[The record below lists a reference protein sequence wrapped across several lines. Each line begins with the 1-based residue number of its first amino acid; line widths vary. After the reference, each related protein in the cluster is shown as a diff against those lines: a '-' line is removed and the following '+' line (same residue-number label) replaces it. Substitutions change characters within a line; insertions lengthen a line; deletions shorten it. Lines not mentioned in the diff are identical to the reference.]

1 MHEQRLAGKAWA
13 ATGPAMTEPLLRMEH
28 ISKRFPGV
36 VALDDVSFEI
46 LPGEV
51 HGLLGENGAGKS
63 TLLKIL
69 SGAYRP
75 DAGSITLA
83 GEPLTLATP
92 LDAQRQ
98 GIVTIYQE
106 FNLIPTMSVAENMF
120 LGREPGRGPFVSW
133 KRMRDE
139 TAGILRRLGLDLDPM
154 MPVSDLSVG
163 EQQMVEIARALS
175 MESRIIIMDEP
186 TSALS
191 EQEVE
196 RLFRIVADLKNRG
209 LSIIYVTHRLQ
220 EVMRICDRVTVLRDG
235 ARVGGGK
242 VGDLGVDD
250 FIRMMV
256 GRSGSQ
262 LFTRLRGHGE
272 PGPVVMKIEGLWR
285 ERDPANPHATL
296 LRDVSL
302 EVRAGEILG
311 LAGLMGAGRTE
322 LARCI
327 FGADAHQRGRIAIG
341 GEPVTIRSPVDAIR
355 HGIGLVP
362 EDRKQQALFLDLAV
376 RHNLTISNLKSLSWG
391 RWFVNEAAEAELVE
405 HYRKALDIRMGSPD
419 AEIAGLSGGNQ
430 QKVVLARW
438 LALRPKVLIVD
449 EPTRGID
456 IAAKAEVH
464 QQLDAM
470 ARRGIAVIAISSE
483 LPEVLAISD
492 RVVTMREG
500 RITGGMPRERATEE
514 SLMHLMALDLTG
526 ADMAGA
532 GMAGAA
538 GASNE
543 GRI

>member
-1 MHEQRLAGKAWA
+1 
-13 ATGPAMTEPLLRMEH
+13 MTEPLLRMEH

-69 SGAYRP
+69 SGAYQP
-75 DAGSITLA
+75 DAGTIALA
-83 GEPLTLATP
+83 GEPITLPTP

-120 LGREPGRGPFVSW
+120 LSREPGSGLFISW
-133 KRMRDE
+133 KRMRE
-139 TAGILRRLGLDLDPM
+139 ATADALGRLGLDLDPM

-186 TSALS
+186 TSALT
-191 EQEVE
+191 EHEVD
-196 RLFRIVADLKNRG
+196 RLFRIIAELKSQG

-220 EVMRICDRVTVLRDG
+220 EVMQICDRVTVLRDG

-242 VGDLGVDD
+242 VGDLGIDD

-256 GRSGSQ
+256 GRSSAQ
-262 LFTRLRGHGE
+262 LFTRLGDHRA
-272 PGPVVMKIEGLWR
+272 PGPVVLKIEGLWR
-285 ERDPANPHATL
+285 ERDPTNPHATL
-296 LRDVSL
+296 LRDISL

-322 LARCI
+322 VARCI
-327 FGADAHQRGRIAIG
+327 FGADPHRRGTFTIEG
-341 GEPVTIRSPVDAIR
+341 LPVSIRSPMDAIKL
-355 HGIGLVP
+355 GIGLVP

-376 RHNLTISNLKSLSWG
+376 RHNLAISSLKNLSWG
-391 RWFVNEAAEAELVE
+391 RWFVNDGAERELVE
-405 HYRKALDIRMGSPD
+405 RYRKALDIRMSSAD
-419 AEIAGLSGGNQ
+419 TNIADLSGGNQ

-470 ARRGIAVIAISSE
+470 ARSGIAVIAISSE

-492 RVVTMREG
+492 RIVTMREG
-500 RITGGMPRERATEE
+500 RITGGMPRNQATEE
-514 SLMHLMALDLTG
+514 GLMHLMAIDP
-526 ADMAGA
+526 AAAAPAG
-532 GMAGAA
+532 
-538 GASNE
+538 NE

>member
-1 MHEQRLAGKAWA
+1 
-13 ATGPAMTEPLLRMEH
+13 MTEPLLRMEH

-69 SGAYRP
+69 SGAYQP
-75 DAGSITLA
+75 DAGMIALA
-83 GEPLTLATP
+83 GEPILMPTP

-106 FNLIPTMSVAENMF
+106 FNLIPTMTLAENMF
-120 LGREPGRGPFVSW
+120 LGREPGSGPFISW
-133 KRMRDE
+133 KRMRE
-139 TAGILRRLGLDLDPM
+139 ATAEALGRLGLDLDPM

-186 TSALS
+186 TSALT
-191 EQEVE
+191 EHEVD
-196 RLFRIVADLKNRG
+196 RLFRIIAELKKRG
-209 LSIIYVTHRLQ
+209 ISIVYVTHRLQ
-220 EVMRICDRVTVLRDG
+220 EVMQICDRVTVLRDG

-242 VGDLGVDD
+242 VGDLGIDD

-256 GRSGSQ
+256 GRSSTQ
-262 LFTRLRGHGE
+262 LFTRLGDHRA
-272 PGPVVMKIEGLWR
+272 PGPVVLKIEGLWR
-285 ERDPANPHATL
+285 EHDPANPHATL
-296 LRDVSL
+296 LRDISL

-322 LARCI
+322 VARCI
-327 FGADAHQRGRIAIG
+327 FGADPHRSGTIMIEG
-341 GEPVTIRSPVDAIR
+341 MPVTIRSPIDAMR

-376 RHNLTISNLKSLSWG
+376 RHNLAISSLKNLSWG
-391 RWFVNEAAEAELVE
+391 RWFVNDAAEHELVE
-405 HYRKALDIRMGSPD
+405 RFRKTLDIRMASAD
-419 AEIAGLSGGNQ
+419 TNIADLSGGNQ

-470 ARRGIAVIAISSE
+470 ARSGIAVIAISSE

-492 RVVTMREG
+492 RIVTMREG
-500 RITGGMPRERATEE
+500 RITGGMPRDQATEE
-514 SLMHLMALDLTG
+514 ALMHLMAIDP
-526 ADMAGA
+526 
-532 GMAGAA
+532 AA
-538 GASNE
+538 PARNASGNE

>member
-1 MHEQRLAGKAWA
+1 
-13 ATGPAMTEPLLRMEH
+13 MTEPLLRMQH

-36 VALDDVSFEI
+36 VALDDVSLEI

-69 SGAYRP
+69 SGAYHP
-75 DAGSITLA
+75 DAGTMTLA
-83 GEPLTLATP
+83 GKPIVLPTP

-106 FNLIPTMSVAENMF
+106 FNLIPTMTVAENMF
-120 LGREPGRGPFVSW
+120 LGREPGSGPFVSW
-133 KRMRDE
+133 KRMRE
-139 TAGILRRLGLDLDPM
+139 ATAEALGRLGLDLDPT

-175 MESRIIIMDEP
+175 MDSRIIIMDEP

-191 EQEVE
+191 EQEVD
-196 RLFRIVADLKNRG
+196 RLFRIIAELKSQG

-220 EVMRICDRVTVLRDG
+220 EVMQICDRVTVLRDG
-235 ARVGGGK
+235 VRVGGGK
-242 VGDLGVDD
+242 VGDLGIDD

-256 GRSGSQ
+256 GRSSAQ
-262 LFTRLRGHGE
+262 LFTRLGDHRE
-272 PGPVVMKIEGLWR
+272 PGQVVLKIEGLWR

-296 LRDVSL
+296 LRDISL
-302 EVRAGEILG
+302 DVRAGEILG

-322 LARCI
+322 VARCI
-327 FGADAHQRGRIAIG
+327 FGADPHRRGTITVEG
-341 GEPVTIRSPVDAIR
+341 VPVSIRSPIDAIR

-376 RHNLTISNLKSLSWG
+376 RHNLAISSLGNLSWG
-391 RWFVNEAAEAELVE
+391 RWFVNETAERELVE
-405 HYRKALDIRMGSPD
+405 RFRKSLDIRMASAD
-419 AEIAGLSGGNQ
+419 TSIADLSGGNQ

-470 ARRGIAVIAISSE
+470 ARSGIAVIAISSE

-492 RVVTMREG
+492 RIVTMREG
-500 RITGGMPRERATEE
+500 RITGGMPRDRATEE
-514 SLMHLMALDLTG
+514 TLMHLMAIDP
-526 ADMAGA
+526 AAAAPAGD
-532 GMAGAA
+532 
-538 GASNE
+538 E

>member
-1 MHEQRLAGKAWA
+1 
-13 ATGPAMTEPLLRMEH
+13 MEH

-69 SGAYRP
+69 SGAYQP
-75 DAGSITLA
+75 DAGTIALA
-83 GEPLTLATP
+83 GESVTLPTP

-106 FNLIPTMSVAENMF
+106 FNLIPTMTLAENMF
-120 LGREPGRGPFVSW
+120 LGREPGTGPFISW
-133 KRMRDE
+133 RRMRE
-139 TAGILRRLGLDLDPM
+139 ATADALGRLGLDLDPM

-175 MESRIIIMDEP
+175 MESRIVIMDEP
-186 TSALS
+186 TSALT
-191 EQEVE
+191 EHEVE
-196 RLFRIVADLKNRG
+196 RLFRIIGDLKKRG
-209 LSIIYVTHRLQ
+209 MSIIYVTHRLQ
-220 EVMRICDRVTVLRDG
+220 EVMQICDRVTVLRDG
-235 ARVGGGK
+235 TRVGGGK
-242 VGDLGVDD
+242 VGELGIDD
-250 FIRMMV
+250 FIRLMV
-256 GRSGSQ
+256 GRSSSQ
-262 LFTRLRGHGE
+262 LFTRLGNHRT

-285 ERDPANPHATL
+285 ERDPSNPHATL
-296 LRDVSL
+296 LKDISL

-322 LARCI
+322 VARCI
-327 FGADAHQRGRIAIG
+327 FGADPHRRGTIAIEG
-341 GEPVTIRSPVDAIR
+341 VPVTIRSPIDAIA

-376 RHNLTISNLKSLSWG
+376 KHNLAISSLENLSWG
-391 RWFVNEAAEAELVE
+391 RWFVNDAAEGELVE
-405 HYRKALDIRMGSPD
+405 RFRKALDIRMAS
-419 AEIAGLSGGNQ
+419 AETNIADLSGGNQ

-470 ARRGIAVIAISSE
+470 ARSGIAVIAISSE

-492 RVVTMREG
+492 RIVTMREG
-500 RITGGMPRERATEE
+500 RITGGMPRDQATEE
-514 SLMHLMALDLTG
+514 ALMHLMAIDP
-526 ADMAGA
+526 
-532 GMAGAA
+532 AA
-538 GASNE
+538 VSSTVNANGSE

>member
-1 MHEQRLAGKAWA
+1 
-13 ATGPAMTEPLLRMEH
+13 MTEPLLRMDH

-36 VALDDVSFEI
+36 VALDDVSFEL

-69 SGAYRP
+69 SGAYQP
-75 DAGSITLA
+75 DAGTISLA
-83 GEPLTLATP
+83 GEPVALPTP
-92 LDAQRQ
+92 IDAQRR

-120 LGREPGRGPFVSW
+120 LGREPGRGPFVAW

-139 TAGILRRLGLDLDPM
+139 TAEVLGRLGLDLDPM

-163 EQQMVEIARALS
+163 EQQMIEIARALS
-175 MESRIIIMDEP
+175 MKSRIIIMDEP
-186 TSALS
+186 TSALT
-191 EQEVE
+191 EHEVD
-196 RLFRIVADLKNRG
+196 RLFRIIADLKQRG

-220 EVMRICDRVTVLRDG
+220 EVMQICDRVTVLRDG

-242 VGDLGVDD
+242 VGDLGIDD
-250 FIRMMV
+250 FIKMMV
-256 GRSGSQ
+256 GRSSAQ
-262 LFTRLRGHGE
+262 LFTRLGDTRA
-272 PGPVVMKIEGLWR
+272 PGPVMMTVEGLWR

-296 LRDVSL
+296 LKDISFD
-302 EVRAGEILG
+302 VRAGEILG

-322 LARCI
+322 VARCI
-327 FGADAHQRGRIAIG
+327 FGADPHRRGVFRIDG
-341 GEPVTIRSPVDAIR
+341 VPVTIRSPIDAIR
-355 HGIGLVP
+355 NGIGLVP

-376 RHNLTISNLKSLSWG
+376 RHNLAISSLENLSWG
-391 RWFVNEAAEAELVE
+391 RWFVNDAAERELVE
-405 HYRKALDIRMGSPD
+405 RYRRALDIRMASAD
-419 AEIAGLSGGNQ
+419 TNIADLSGGNQ

-470 ARRGIAVIAISSE
+470 ARSGIAVIAISSE

-492 RVVTMREG
+492 RIVTMREG
-500 RITGGMPRERATEE
+500 RITGGMPRDQATEE
-514 SLMHLMALDLTG
+514 ALMHLMAIDPSS
-526 ADMAGA
+526 
-532 GMAGAA
+532 
-538 GASNE
+538 ASPANE
-543 GRI
+543 ARI

>member
-1 MHEQRLAGKAWA
+1 
-13 ATGPAMTEPLLRMEH
+13 MTEPLLRMEH

-36 VALDDVSFEI
+36 VALDDVTFEV

-69 SGAYRP
+69 SGAYQP
-75 DAGSITLA
+75 DSGTITFAGAPITL
-83 GEPLTLATP
+83 PTP

-106 FNLIPTMSVAENMF
+106 FNLIPTMTVAENMF
-120 LGREPGRGPFVSW
+120 LGREPGSGPFISW

-139 TAGILRRLGLDLDPM
+139 TTEVLGRLALDLDPT
-154 MPVSDLSVG
+154 MPISDLSVG

-175 MESRIIIMDEP
+175 MKSRLIIMDEP
-186 TSALS
+186 TSALT
-191 EQEVE
+191 EQEVD
-196 RLFRIVADLKNRG
+196 RLFRIVADLKRQG
-209 LSIIYVTHRLQ
+209 LSIIYVTHRLA
-220 EVMRICDRVTVLRDG
+220 EVMAICDRVTVLRDG

-242 VGDLGVDD
+242 VGELGIDD

-256 GRSGSQ
+256 GRSSNQ
-262 LFTRLRGHGE
+262 LFTRLAGHGT
-272 PGPVVMKIEGLWR
+272 PGPVVMRIGGLWR
-285 ERDPANPHATL
+285 DRDPSNPHATL
-296 LRDVSL
+296 LKDISL

-322 LARCI
+322 LARCM
-327 FGADAHQRGRIAIG
+327 FGADPASRGTVEIDGA
-341 GEPVTIRSPVDAIR
+341 PVTIRTPVDAIR

-376 RHNLTISNLKSLSWG
+376 RHNLAISSLKSLTTG
-391 RWFVNEAAEAELVE
+391 RWFVSESAESALVE
-405 HYRKALDIRMGSPD
+405 HYRRALDIRMASP
-419 AEIAGLSGGNQ
+419 ETRIADLSGGNQ

-470 ARRGIAVIAISSE
+470 ARQGIAVIAISSE

-492 RVVTMREG
+492 RIITMREG
-500 RITGGMPRERATEE
+500 RITGGMPRDQATEE
-514 SLMHLMALDLTG
+514 ALMHLMAIDRSVSAGNG
-526 ADMAGA
+526 A
-532 GMAGAA
+532 
-538 GASNE
+538 
-543 GRI
+543 RL

>member
-1 MHEQRLAGKAWA
+1 
-13 ATGPAMTEPLLRMEH
+13 MTEPLLRMEH

-36 VALDDVSFEI
+36 VALDNVAFDVRSGEI
-46 LPGEV
+46 

-75 DAGSITLA
+75 DEGTITLA
-83 GEPLTLATP
+83 GEDIVLPTP
-92 LDAQRQ
+92 LDAQRR

-106 FNLIPTMSVAENMF
+106 FNLIPTMTVAENLF
-120 LGREPGRGPFVSW
+120 LGREPGAGPFISW
-133 KRMRDE
+133 KRMREE
-139 TAGILRRLGLDLDPM
+139 TAEVLSRLGLDLDPM

-175 MESRIIIMDEP
+175 MESRIIVMDEP
-186 TSALS
+186 TAALT
-191 EQEVE
+191 ETEVE
-196 RLFRIVADLKNRG
+196 RLFRIVRELRARG
-209 LSIIYVTHRLQ
+209 ISIIYVTHRLQ
-220 EVMRICDRVTVLRDG
+220 EVMAICDRVTVLRDG

-242 VGDLGVDD
+242 VGELGIDD

-256 GRSGSQ
+256 GRSSTQ
-262 LFTRLRGHGE
+262 LFARLASHGT
-272 PGPVVMKIEGLWR
+272 PGPVVMKVGGLWR
-285 ERDPANPHATL
+285 DRDPANPHATL
-296 LRDVSL
+296 LKDISL
-302 EVRAGEILG
+302 EVRSGEILG

-322 LARCI
+322 VARCL
-327 FGADAHQRGRIAIG
+327 FGADRHTRGSIEIDG
-341 GEPVTIRSPVDAIR
+341 SPVTIRTPVDAIR

-376 RHNLTISNLKSLSWG
+376 RHNLSISSLKGLTWG
-391 RWFVNEAAEAELVE
+391 RWFVNESAETELVE
-405 HYRKALDIRMGSPD
+405 RFRRSLDIRMASPD
-419 AEIAGLSGGNQ
+419 TQIADLSGGNQ

-470 ARRGIAVIAISSE
+470 ARQGIAVIAISSE

-492 RVVTMREG
+492 RIVTMREG
-500 RITGGMPRERATEE
+500 RITGGMPRDKATEE
-514 SLMHLMALDLTG
+514 ALMHLMTIEPPAVNGQNTG
-526 ADMAGA
+526 FQEAQL
-532 GMAGAA
+532 
-538 GASNE
+538 
-543 GRI
+543 

>member
-1 MHEQRLAGKAWA
+1 
-13 ATGPAMTEPLLRMEH
+13 MEH

-36 VALDDVSFEI
+36 VALNDVTFEI
-46 LPGEV
+46 APGEV

-69 SGAYRP
+69 SGAYQP
-75 DAGSITLA
+75 DSGAITLA
-83 GEPLTLATP
+83 GETITLPTP
-92 LDAQRQ
+92 LDAQRH

-120 LGREPGRGPFVSW
+120 LGREPGSGPFISW
-133 KRMRDE
+133 RRMREE
-139 TAGILRRLGLDLDPM
+139 TAAVLSRLGLDLDPA

-186 TSALS
+186 TSALA
-191 EQEVE
+191 ETEVE
-196 RLFRIVADLKNRG
+196 RLFRIVADLKRQG
-209 LSIIYVTHRLQ
+209 ISIIYVTHRLQ
-220 EVMRICDRVTVLRDG
+220 EVMAICNRVTVLRDG
-235 ARVGGGK
+235 AQVGGGK
-242 VGDLGVDD
+242 VGELGIDD

-256 GRSGSQ
+256 GRSSSQ
-262 LFTRLRGHGE
+262 LFARLGGHGK
-272 PGPVVMKIEGLWR
+272 PGPVVMRIKGLWR
-285 ERDPANPHATL
+285 DRDPTNPHATL
-296 LRDVSL
+296 LKDISL

-322 LARCI
+322 VARCI
-327 FGADAHQRGRIAIG
+327 FGADTHARGIIEIDG
-341 GEPVTIRSPVDAIR
+341 MPVTIRTPVDAIR

-376 RHNLTISNLKSLSWG
+376 RHNLSISSLKGLTWG
-391 RWFVNEAAEAELVE
+391 RWFVNETAETEMVE
-405 HYRKALDIRMGSPD
+405 RFRRSLDIRMASPD
-419 AEIAGLSGGNQ
+419 TQIADLSGGNQ

-470 ARRGIAVIAISSE
+470 ARSGIAVIAISSE

-492 RVVTMREG
+492 RIVTMREG
-500 RITGGMPRERATEE
+500 RITGEMPRERATEE
-514 SLMHLMALDLTG
+514 ALMHLMTIEPPAVQAESG
-526 ADMAGA
+526 AP
-532 GMAGAA
+532 
-538 GASNE
+538 
-543 GRI
+543 